1 VGGFV
6 VLKKGWRWTQW
17 IILILTAIIYVP
29 SLFRKETYKKV
40 ILTRRARKVST
51 TGISG
56 RARFGAMPKVSLTA
70 TCIRPLHMLATE
82 PVVLPLSIYQFL
94 VVANLYTL
102 NAAVPYIFL
111 AIYRFNSG
119 EQGLAYISFGIGFT
133 LGLAILICVAQ
144 HKIRKARAASAK
156 GVRVKASAE
165 ARLQPTRMGGLVPPL
180 GIFWCGG
187 SLASPCSLDWPNGRN
202 GCLSPGRWI

>member
-1 VGGFV
+1 MDTMDYPNIDSHHIRSVTVQERDLQEGYPYS
-6 VLKKGWRWTQW
+6 TC
-17 IILILTAIIYVP
+17 
-29 SLFRKETYKKV
+29 KEG
-40 ILTRRARKVST
+40 LDNWHFGEST
-51 TGISG
+51 VWCD
-56 RARFGAMPKVSLTA
+56 AKVSLTA